1 MSSEDIQAPSRRS
14 LQTAAAAAILLAGV
28 VVGYGFIHRAQ
39 SEQEIVQWT
48 NTQAIPTVALAQ
60 LTPASPHQTL
70 TLPGNIQPF
79 NRAAIFARVNGYV
92 KSWDHDIGSPVK
104 SGQGLATIDA
114 PDLDQQLSQAK
125 ATLASVKAN
134 EQIATLTANR
144 NNVLLQKQIVAQ
156 QLADQT
162 TADAAAKE
170 AVVDAN
176 EANVRQLEAMQSFK
190 TLAAPFDGVV
200 TARNVEIGQLIS
212 SGGGSGQ
219 ALFEVSDLHRVR
231 IFVQVPQSFSAG
243 LAPGMKATFE
253 MPQYPGVQF
262 DATLSH
268 ISKAISATSH
278 SMQIELQAD
287 NTAGKFFGGSYCNV
301 HFEVPTPA
309 NLVTIPSTA
318 LVTGNQDT
326 QVATLDGNNKVVL
339 KSVQLGRDLGDSV
352 EVIAGLTPSDRVINN
367 PPETLVAGNA
377 VRVAAATPQ
386 ASASASSPKPQAAAA
401 TVSSSKSLTAA
412 PASPSKLSQQ

>member
-1 MSSEDIQAPSRRS
+1 MPPEDIKTPSRRS
-14 LQTAAAAAILLAGV
+14 LLTAATAAVLLASI
-28 VVGYGFIHRAQ
+28 VVGYGFVGRAQ
-39 SEQEIVQWT
+39 SKQEVVQWT
-48 NTQAIPTVALAQ
+48 NTQAIPTVALVQ
-60 LTPASPHQTL
+60 PTPASSHQTL

-104 SGQGLATIDA
+104 AGQALAAIDA

-125 ATLASVKAN
+125 ATLASVRAN
-134 EQIATLTANR
+134 LQIASLTANR
-144 NNVLLQKQIVAQ
+144 NNILLQKQIVAQ

-162 TADAAAKE
+162 TADATAKE

-212 SGGGSGQ
+212 PGGSGPP
-219 ALFEVSDLHRVR
+219 LFEVSDLHRVR

-268 ISKAISATSH
+268 TSKSINASSH
-278 SMQIELQAD
+278 SMQVELQAD
-287 NTAGKFFGGSYCNV
+287 NAAGKFFGGSYCNV
-301 HFEVPTPA
+301 HFEMPTDA

-318 LVTGNQDT
+318 LVTGNQGT
-326 QVATLDGNNKVVL
+326 QVATLDSNDKVVL
-339 KSVQLGRDLGDSV
+339 KNVRLGRDLGDSV
-352 EVIAGLTPSDRVINN
+352 EVIAGLSPSDRIINN
-367 PPETLVAGNA
+367 PPETLAAGDT
-377 VRVAAATPQ
+377 VRVAAA
-386 ASASASSPKPQAAAA
+386 AAQAAGP
-401 TVSSSKSLTAA
+401 VSSSST
-412 PASPSKLSQQ
+412 SRQ

>member
-1 MSSEDIQAPSRRS
+1 MSSEDIKPPSRRS
-14 LQTAAAAAILLAGV
+14 LIAAATGAVLLAGV
-28 VVGYGFIHRAQ
+28 VVGYGFMDRAH
-39 SEQEIVQWT
+39 SKQEVVQWT

-60 LTPASPHQTL
+60 FIPGGTHQTL
-70 TLPGNIQPF
+70 TLPGNIQPY

-92 KSWDHDIGSPVK
+92 KSWDHDIGSSVK
-104 SGQGLATIDA
+104 AGQVLATIDA
-114 PDLDQQLSQAK
+114 PDLDQQLGQAK

-144 NNVLLQKQIVAQ
+144 NNILLQKQIVAQ

-200 TARNVEIGQLIS
+200 TARNVELGMLINS
-212 SGGGSGQ
+212 GGSGQ
-219 ALFEVSDLHRVR
+219 PLFEVSDLHRVR
-231 IFVQVPQSFSAG
+231 IFVQVPQSFSAA

-268 ISKAISATSH
+268 ISKAINATSH
-278 SMQIELQAD
+278 SMQVELQAD
-287 NTAGKFFGGSYCNV
+287 NAAGKFFGGSYCNV
-301 HFEVPTPA
+301 HFELPTDA
-309 NLVTIPSTA
+309 NLVKLPSTA
-318 LVTGNQDT
+318 LVTGNQGT
-326 QVATLDGNNKVVL
+326 EVATLDSNDKVVL

-352 EVIAGLTPSDRVINN
+352 EIVAGLSPSDRVINN
-367 PPETLVAGNA
+367 PPETLAAGDK
-377 VRVAAATPQ
+377 VRVATAMPQ
-386 ASASASSPKPQAAAA
+386 
-401 TVSSSKSLTAA
+401 VAA
-412 PASPSKLSQQ
+412 PASPSKTSQQ

>member
-1 MSSEDIQAPSRRS
+1 MSSEDIKAPSRRS
-14 LQTAAAAAILLAGV
+14 LLTAATAAVLLASI
-28 VVGYGFIHRAQ
+28 VVGYGFVGRAQ
-39 SEQEIVQWT
+39 SKQEVVQWT

-70 TLPGNIQPF
+70 TLPGNIQPY

-92 KSWDHDIGSPVK
+92 QGWDHDIGSPVK
-104 SGQGLATIDA
+104 AGQVLATIDA
-114 PDLDQQLSQAK
+114 PDLDQQLSQAN

-134 EQIATLTANR
+134 EHFATLTANR
-144 NNVLLQKQIVAQ
+144 NNILVQKQIVAQ

-162 TADAAAKE
+162 AADAAAKK

-200 TARNVEIGQLIS
+200 TARNVEIGQLINS
-212 SGGGSGQ
+212 GGSGLP
-219 ALFEVSDLHRVR
+219 LFEVSDLHRVR
-231 IFVQVPQSFSAG
+231 IFVQVPQSFTAG

-262 DATLSH
+262 DAAVSH
-268 ISKAISATSH
+268 ISKAINASSH
-278 SMQIELQAD
+278 SMQVELQAD
-287 NTAGKFFGGSYCNV
+287 NAAGKFFGGSYCNV
-301 HFEVPTPA
+301 HFELPTDA

-318 LVTGNQDT
+318 LVTGNQGT

-339 KSVQLGRDLGDSV
+339 KKVQLGRDLGDSV
-352 EVIAGLTPSDRVINN
+352 EVIAGLTPSDRIINN
-367 PPETLVAGNA
+367 PPETLAAGDT
-377 VRVAAATPQ
+377 VRLAAATPQ
-386 ASASASSPKPQAAAA
+386 A
-401 TVSSSKSLTAA
+401 AA
-412 PASPSKLSQQ
+412 PASSSKTSQQ

>member
-1 MSSEDIQAPSRRS
+1 MSSEDIKPPSRQS
-14 LQTAAAAAILLAGV
+14 LIAAATGAVLLAGV
-28 VVGYGFIHRAQ
+28 VVGYGFMDRAH
-39 SEQEIVQWT
+39 SKQEVVQWT

-60 LTPASPHQTL
+60 FIPGGTHQTL
-70 TLPGNIQPF
+70 TLPGNIQPY

-92 KSWDHDIGSPVK
+92 KSWDHDIGSSVK
-104 SGQGLATIDA
+104 AGQVLATIDA
-114 PDLDQQLSQAK
+114 PDLDQQLGQAK

-144 NNVLLQKQIVAQ
+144 NNILLQKQIVAQ

-200 TARNVEIGQLIS
+200 TARNVELGMLINS
-212 SGGGSGQ
+212 GGSGQ
-219 ALFEVSDLHRVR
+219 PLFEVSDLHRVR
-231 IFVQVPQSFSAG
+231 IFVQVPQSFSAA

-268 ISKAISATSH
+268 ISKAINATSH
-278 SMQIELQAD
+278 SMQVELQAD
-287 NTAGKFFGGSYCNV
+287 NAAGKFFGGSYCNV
-301 HFEVPTPA
+301 HFELPTDA
-309 NLVTIPSTA
+309 NLVKLPSTA
-318 LVTGNQDT
+318 LVTGNQGT
-326 QVATLDGNNKVVL
+326 EVATLDGNDKVVL

-352 EVIAGLTPSDRVINN
+352 EIVAGVSPSDRVINN
-367 PPETLVAGNA
+367 PPETLSAGDK
-377 VRVAAATPQ
+377 VRVATATPQ
-386 ASASASSPKPQAAAA
+386 
-401 TVSSSKSLTAA
+401 VAA
-412 PASPSKLSQQ
+412 PASPSKTSQQ

>member
-1 MSSEDIQAPSRRS
+1 MSSEDIKAPSRRS
-14 LQTAAAAAILLAGV
+14 LLTAAAAAILLASV
-28 VVGYGFIHRAQ
+28 VVGYGFVDRAQ
-39 SEQEIVQWT
+39 SKQEVVQWT

-60 LTPASPHQTL
+60 LTPASLHQTL

-104 SGQGLATIDA
+104 SGQALATIDA
-114 PDLDQQLSQAK
+114 PDLDQQLGQAK
-125 ATLASVKAN
+125 ATLASVRAN
-134 EQIATLTANR
+134 LQIASLTANR
-144 NNVLLQKQIVAQ
+144 NNILLQKQIVAQ

-162 TADAAAKE
+162 TADATAKE

-200 TARNVEIGQLIS
+200 TARNVEIGQLIN

-268 ISKAISATSH
+268 ISKAINATSH
-278 SMQIELQAD
+278 SMQVELQAD
-287 NTAGKFFGGSYCNV
+287 NAAGKFFGGSYCNV
-301 HFEVPTPA
+301 HFELPTDA
-309 NLVTIPSTA
+309 NLVKLPSTA
-318 LVTGNQDT
+318 LVTGNQGT
-326 QVATLDGNNKVVL
+326 EVATLDSNDKVVL
-339 KSVQLGRDLGDSV
+339 KNVRLGRDLGDSV
-352 EVIAGLTPSDRVINN
+352 EVIAGLSPSDRIINN
-367 PPETLVAGNA
+367 PPETLAAGDT
-377 VRVAAATPQ
+377 VRVAAA
-386 ASASASSPKPQAAAA
+386 APQAAGP
-401 TVSSSKSLTAA
+401 VSSSST
-412 PASPSKLSQQ
+412 SRQ

>member
-1 MSSEDIQAPSRRS
+1 MPTEDIKPPSRRS
-14 LQTAAAAAILLAGV
+14 LLTVAAAAVLLAAV
-28 VVGYGFIHRAQ
+28 VVGYGFINRAQ
-39 SEQEIVQWT
+39 SKQEVVDWT
-48 NTQAIPTVALAQ
+48 NTQAVPTVALAQ
-60 LTPASPHQTL
+60 PIPGSSSQTL

-92 KSWDHDIGSPVK
+92 KTWDHDIGSPVK
-104 SGQGLATIDA
+104 SGQALAAIDA

-125 ATLASVKAN
+125 ATLASVRAN
-134 EQIATLTANR
+134 LQIASLTANR
-144 NNVLLQKQIVAQ
+144 NNILLQKQIVAQ

-162 TADAAAKE
+162 TADATAKE

-212 SGGGSGQ
+212 PGGSGQ
-219 ALFEVSDLHRVR
+219 PLFEVSDLHRVR

-268 ISKAISATSH
+268 ISKAMNASSH
-278 SMQIELQAD
+278 SMQVELQAD
-287 NTAGKFFGGSYCNV
+287 NSAGKFFGGSYCNV
-301 HFEVPTPA
+301 HFEIPTDA
-309 NLVTIPSTA
+309 NLVKIPSTA
-318 LVTGNQDT
+318 LVTGNQGT
-326 QVATLDGNNKVVL
+326 QVATLDSNNKVVL
-339 KSVQLGRDLGDSV
+339 KAVQLGRDLGDSV
-352 EVIAGLTPSDRVINN
+352 EVIAGLSPSDRIINN
-367 PPETLVAGNA
+367 PPETLAAGDT
-377 VRVAAATPQ
+377 VRLAAATP
-386 ASASASSPKPQAAAA
+386 PAAA
-401 TVSSSKSLTAA
+401 TASSSTT
-412 PASPSKLSQQ
+412 PRQ

>member
-1 MSSEDIQAPSRRS
+1 MSSEDIKAPSRRT
-14 LQTAAAAAILLAGV
+14 LLTAAAAAILLASV
-28 VVGYGFIHRAQ
+28 VVGYGFVDRAR
-39 SEQEIVQWT
+39 SKQEVVQWT

-104 SGQGLATIDA
+104 SGQALATIDA

-144 NNVLLQKQIVAQ
+144 NNILLQKQIVAQ

-162 TADAAAKE
+162 TADATAKE

-200 TARNVEIGQLIS
+200 TARNVEIGQLIN

-268 ISKAISATSH
+268 ISKAINATSH
-278 SMQIELQAD
+278 SMQVELQAD
-287 NTAGKFFGGSYCNV
+287 NAAGKFFGGSYCNV
-301 HFEVPTPA
+301 HFEVPNDA

-318 LVTGNQDT
+318 LVTGNQGT
-326 QVATLDGNNKVVL
+326 QVATLDSNDRVALRK
-339 KSVQLGRDLGDSV
+339 VQLGRDFGDSV
-352 EVIAGLTPSDRVINN
+352 EVIAGLSRSDRIINN
-367 PPETLVAGNA
+367 PPETLAAGDT
-377 VRVAAATPQ
+377 VRVAVATPQ
-386 ASASASSPKPQAAAA
+386 A
-401 TVSSSKSLTAA
+401 AA
-412 PASPSKLSQQ
+412 PASPSKTSQQ

>member
-1 MSSEDIQAPSRRS
+1 MPSEDIKAPGRKS
-14 LQTAAAAAILLAGV
+14 LLTAAAAAVLMAGIV
-28 VVGYGFIHRAQ
+28 LSYGFIGRAQ
-39 SEQEIVQWT
+39 SKQEVVDWT
-48 NTQAIPTVALAQ
+48 NTHAIPTVALAG
-60 LTPASPHQTL
+60 LIPGSAHQTL

-104 SGQGLATIDA
+104 AGQVLASIDA
-114 PDLDQQLSQAK
+114 PDLDQQLGQAK
-125 ATLASVKAN
+125 ATLASVRAN
-134 EQIATLTANR
+134 HQIASLTANR
-144 NNVLLQKQIVAQ
+144 NNILLQKQIVAQ

-162 TADAAAKE
+162 AADEKAKE

-200 TARNVEIGQLIS
+200 TARNVELGMLIN

-231 IFVQVPQSFSAG
+231 IFVQVPQSFTAG
-243 LAPGMKATFE
+243 LEPGMKASFE

-268 ISKAISATSH
+268 TSKAINANSH
-278 SMQIELQAD
+278 SMQVELQAD
-287 NTAGKFFGGSYCNV
+287 NAAGKFFGGSYCNV
-301 HFEVPTPA
+301 HFEIPTDA
-309 NLVTIPSTA
+309 SLVKIPSTA
-318 LVTGNQDT
+318 LITGNQGT
-326 QVATLDGNNKVVL
+326 QVATLDSNKKVVF

-352 EVIAGLTPSDRVINN
+352 EVIAGLTPSDRIINS
-367 PPETLVAGNA
+367 PPETLATGDA
-377 VRVAAATPQ
+377 VRVAAATPPVAAT
-386 ASASASSPKPQAAAA
+386 ASASKTSP
-401 TVSSSKSLTAA
+401 
-412 PASPSKLSQQ
+412 

>member
-1 MSSEDIQAPSRRS
+1 MENKMSSQDIKAPSRRS
-14 LQTAAAAAILLAGV
+14 LVTAAMAAVLLASI
-28 VVGYGFIHRAQ
+28 VVGYGFLGRAQ
-39 SEQEIVQWT
+39 SKQEVVQWT
-48 NTQAIPTVALAQ
+48 NTQAIPTVALVQ
-60 LTPASPHQTL
+60 PTPASSHQTL

-79 NRAAIFARVNGYV
+79 NKAAIFARVNGYV

-104 SGQGLATIDA
+104 AGQALAAIDA

-125 ATLASVKAN
+125 ATLASVRAN
-134 EQIATLTANR
+134 LQIASLTANR
-144 NNVLLQKQIVAQ
+144 NNILLQKQIVAQ

-162 TADAAAKE
+162 TADATAKE

-200 TARNVEIGQLIS
+200 TARNVEIGQLIN

-219 ALFEVSDLHRVR
+219 ALLEVSDLHRVR

-243 LAPGMKATFE
+243 LTPGMKATFE

-268 ISKAISATSH
+268 ISKAINATSH
-278 SMQIELQAD
+278 SMQVELQAD
-287 NTAGKFFGGSYCNV
+287 NAAGKFFGGSYCNV
-301 HFEVPTPA
+301 HFEIPTDA
-309 NLVTIPSTA
+309 NLVRIPSTA
-318 LVTGNQDT
+318 LVTGNQGT
-326 QVATLDGNNKVVL
+326 QVATLNSNNKVVL
-339 KSVQLGRDLGDSV
+339 KNIRLGRDLGDSV
-352 EVIAGLTPSDRVINN
+352 EVLAGLSPSDRIIDS
-367 PPETLVAGNA
+367 PPETLTTGDA

-386 ASASASSPKPQAAAA
+386 GASSASS
-401 TVSSSKSLTAA
+401 S
-412 PASPSKLSQQ
+412 PASAH